1 MQNDAGMNVDL
12 YIPRKWR
19 VEKDPE
25 EFMAFVSASAPCN
38 VQGAPLAAGP
48 CDRHLIVRANSSFNS
63 TRAARLRELIP
74 PTSLSFTPPY
84 VKSTARGPGG
94 SSPPRTTR
102 PCRSTWARWTP
113 QPDATLETLRRLRFA
128 DTSGTRWVSQALRRS
143 SSASTGEAEGRSAD
157 DFGSCCT
164 RLLRPL
170 A

>member
-74 PTSLSFTPPY
+74 PDLSFLHPPLCQIN
-84 VKSTARGPGG
+84 
-94 SSPPRTTR
+94 SS
-102 PCRSTWARWTP
+102 WT
-113 QPDATLETLRRLRFA
+113 RRLISAKDHASVQINVGEVDPATGRYTGNFKTFA
-128 DTSGTRWVSQALRRS
+128 LCGYIRDKVGQR
-143 SSASTGEAEGRSAD
+143 
-157 DFGSCCT
+157 
-164 RLLRPL
+164 
-170 A
+170 